1 MKSFLKKPSILFN
14 EKKRTLKLHFDMFHG
29 YGNMDKAIDKMND
42 RDKNDFRNFMNNNY
56 KYNPHIMFIS
66 TPEIANSWFESL
78 FTWLFKCED
87 IFKFEDLKGY
97 ETERLYAYLSER
109 YLSFWFNKYSKVLP
123 WPWRLVE

>member
-1 MKSFLKKPSILFN
+1 
-14 EKKRTLKLHFDMFHG
+14 MFHG
-29 YGNMDKAIDKMND
+29 YGNMDKAIDKMSD

-87 IFKFEDLKGY
+87 IFKFEDVKGY
-97 ETERLYAYLSER
+97 ETERLYAYL
-109 YLSFWFNKYSKVLP
+109 
-123 WPWRLVE
+123 

>member
-1 MKSFLKKPSILFN
+1 
-14 EKKRTLKLHFDMFHG
+14 MFHG
-29 YGNMDKAIDKMND
+29 HGNMDKAIDKMND
-42 RDKNDFRNFMNNNY
+42 RDKNDFRNFMNNNN

-66 TPEIANSWFESL
+66 TTEITNSWFESL

-97 ETERLYAYLSER
+97 ETERIYAYLSER